1 MNFSQYKNQIDT
13 WSKLANAKK
22 ITLSNN
28 KELPITYWKSFLGLT
43 RKQHQDMYRGTFK
56 NKTGLVPKYVEQ
68 AIRFAILLPEDIFIE
83 QVKIHIPIFEADK
96 IS

>member
-1 MNFSQYKNQIDT
+1 MYFFEYRDLINAWTSLARHKN
-13 WSKLANAKK
+13 
-22 ITLSNN
+22 ITLSDN
-28 KELPITYWKSFLGLT
+28 KELPTTFWKTFLGLT

-56 NKTGLVPKYVEQ
+56 NKTGMIPKYVEQ

-83 QVKIHIPIFEADK
+83 QVKIHISIFEKDK

>member
-1 MNFSQYKNQIDT
+1 MNFSQYKDQIDA
-13 WSKLANAKK
+13 WSKLVNAKK

-28 KELPITYWKSFLGLT
+28 KELPITYWKTFLGLT

-68 AIRFAILLPEDIFIE
+68 AIRYANLLTEDVFIE
-83 QVKIHIPIFEADK
+83 QVKHHIALFEDDK
-96 IS
+96 TS